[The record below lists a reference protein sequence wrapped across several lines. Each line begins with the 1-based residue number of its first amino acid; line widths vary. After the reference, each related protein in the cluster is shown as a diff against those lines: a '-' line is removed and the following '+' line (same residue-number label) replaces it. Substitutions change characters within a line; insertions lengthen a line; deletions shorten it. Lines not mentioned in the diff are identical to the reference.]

1 MKSCFTANLA
11 VNPVIPEDL
20 QRVCYKTPLA
30 IKRISKCL
38 VTHGHRKQAASQ
50 GIFGC
55 PFELS
60 MTL

>member
-1 MKSCFTANLA
+1 MKSCFTANLV

-38 VTHGHRKQAASQ
+38 VTHGH
-50 GIFGC
+50 
-55 PFELS
+55 
-60 MTL
+60 